1 MNSVLIQLWE
11 NFDNDLHQSDGCSLH
26 IDMNERNNFLNMK
39 EIEEHPVGLPSEV
52 YIPDSIYDIL
62 EKEKSIRLSEIEMNN
77 LIGLKDIV
85 AL

>member
-26 IDMNERNNFLNMK
+26 IDMNERNDFLNMK
-39 EIEEHPVGLPSEV
+39 QIEEHPVGLPSEV
-52 YIPDSIYDIL
+52 SIPDSIYDIL